1 MIKTRFTKLAALIL
15 ALTLAFGVL
24 ACIGVSAE
32 DATQAETAKIA
43 SVNVEHR
50 DMMHLAIKVEYD
62 EAAVSGTV
70 GIMVWESGTTDCTA
84 ENSIYSSYTLKSD
97 GAETPTYY
105 YASQAIAAKNINTD
119 YLIAVV
125 ADNGEEVTLLS
136 TPAPYSVKSWAETK
150 LADNPDEAHAN
161 LYNKVLAYGN
171 AASGLFNNAAE

>member
-32 DATQAETAKIA
+32 DGTATETAKIA

-50 DMMHLAIKVEYD
+50 EMMHLAVKVEYD
-62 EAAVSGTV
+62 EAAVSGAV
-70 GIMVWESGTTDCTA
+70 GIMVWESATTDCTA
-84 ENSIYSSYTLKSD
+84 ENSIYSSYALHSD
-97 GAETPTYY
+97 MAEEPTYY

-119 YLIAVV
+119 YYIAVV
-125 ADNGEEVTLLS
+125 EKNGNEVTLLS
-136 TPAPYSVKSWAETK
+136 TPALYSVKSWAETK
-150 LADNPDEAHAN
+150 LTQNPDEAHAN

-171 AASGLFNNAAE
+171 AASGLFN